1 MNQPIKN
8 PPQQPMG
15 ENTQPRN
22 GQYPTGQNMH
32 PPMNQAAG
40 RPPMNNPMNRPQQGM
55 RPPMQQQMSG
65 QGAYRPQQ
73 GGNPRM
79 NPMGNHHPQQGVNPA
94 MRQPTHDGYQQQI
107 QRQPYPQ
114 QQQSAQ
120 IPRETHAQGINNS
133 HVNSDKN
140 TSTYFPN
147 FASDFGLP
155 ATIITTKG
163 FMLVSLIV
171 LIIGM
176 MFGSLLFGG
185 GSSPQPQRQGLQGV
199 VRNQDMTTPLRR
211 CGMIDRGEA
220 CVLYIMNSTRY
231 DKVAEDFFDEAVKLT
246 EIQKYSISMVNPKY
260 SKTRIPPG
268 YFAEIKIPK
277 IR

>member
-15 ENTQPRN
+15 RNTQPRN
-22 GQYPTGQNMH
+22 GQLPTGQNMR
-32 PPMNQAAG
+32 PQGNQATG
-40 RPPMNNPMNRPQQGM
+40 RPPMNNQMNRPQQGM
-55 RPPMQQQMSG
+55 HPPMQQQMSG
-65 QGAYRPQQ
+65 QGGYRPQQ

-79 NPMGNHHPQQGVNPA
+79 NPTGNYHPQQGINPS
-94 MRQPTHDGYQQQI
+94 MKQPPQGGYQQPL
-107 QRQPYPQ
+107 QRQAYPQ
-114 QQQSAQ
+114 QQQT
-120 IPRETHAQGINNS
+120 THRPNESHIQTSNNTHIDS
-133 HVNSDKN
+133 NNN
-140 TSTYFPN
+140 TPTYFPN

-185 GSSPQPQRQGLQGV
+185 SSTPQPQRQGLQGV